1 MEWITILANA
11 ISQLSTVAKERLVVL
26 IVVGLFVFGLYS
38 QYQTIQEKEAKITQ
52 HEKNCSELISKI
64 REDNRIS
71 YNSQTILFQNQINE
85 FVLKK
90 NHENDS
96 VYNYFF
102 DLIRK
107 YNFKITKINSELD
120 KLKANEVI
128 N

>member
-1 MEWITILANA
+1 MDWITTIVNA
-11 ISQLSTVAKERLVVL
+11 ITQLSTVAKERLVVL

-96 VYNYFF
+96 VYTYFF

>member
-1 MEWITILANA
+1 
-11 ISQLSTVAKERLVVL
+11 
-26 IVVGLFVFGLYS
+26 VVGLFVFGLYS
-38 QYQTIQEKEAKITQ
+38 QYQTIQEKEAKIAQ

-96 VYNYFF
+96 VYTYFF

>member
-1 MEWITILANA
+1 MDWITTIANA

>member
-1 MEWITILANA
+1 MDWITTIVNA
-11 ISQLSTVAKERLVVL
+11 ITQLSTVAKERLVVL

>member
-1 MEWITILANA
+1 MDWITTIVNA
-11 ISQLSTVAKERLVVL
+11 ITQLSTVAKERLVVL

-38 QYQTIQEKEAKITQ
+38 QYQTIQEKEAKIAQ